1 MKYLSII
8 FALFCFSCWPLD
20 ENQQE
25 QYCYYCVIELEA
37 PDLDLDEDGYYR
49 FTYNNGIPT
58 FDLSAYVGYE
68 YEYVGWTT
76 DLTYQGIP
84 MINGSTY
91 SNDEGYAN
99 TIMYTYEEH
108 IGQIATIWAGYYD
121 NYGKQ
126 WIDSIKV
133 VIE

>member
-8 FALFCFSCWPLD
+8 FALFCFSCWTIY
-20 ENQQE
+20 ENEQD
-25 QYCYYCVIELEA
+25 QYCYYCTLELEA
-37 PDLDLDEDGYYR
+37 PDLELDENGYYH
-49 FTYNNGIPT
+49 FQYHNGTPV
-58 FDLSAYVGYE
+58 FSLSAYVGYE
-68 YEYVGWTT
+68 NEYVAWTT
-76 DLTYQGIP
+76 DLTYQDTP

-91 SNDEGYAN
+91 SNEEGYAN
-99 TIMYTYEEH
+99 TIMYTHEEH

-121 NYGKQ
+121 NHSNQ

>member
-8 FALFCFSCWPLD
+8 SALLFFSCQNIF

-25 QYCYYCVIELEA
+25 QYCSYCTLELEA
-37 PDLDLDEDGYYR
+37 PELELDGNGYYH
-49 FTYNNGIPT
+49 FEYHNGTPV
-58 FDLSAYVGYE
+58 FSLSAYVGYE
-68 YEYVGWTT
+68 NQYVAWTT
-76 DLTYQGIP
+76 NLTYQDTP

-91 SNDEGYAN
+91 SNEEGYDN
-99 TIMYTYEEH
+99 TIMYTHEEH
-108 IGQIATIWAGYYD
+108 IGQVATIWAGYYD
-121 NYGKQ
+121 NYGNQ